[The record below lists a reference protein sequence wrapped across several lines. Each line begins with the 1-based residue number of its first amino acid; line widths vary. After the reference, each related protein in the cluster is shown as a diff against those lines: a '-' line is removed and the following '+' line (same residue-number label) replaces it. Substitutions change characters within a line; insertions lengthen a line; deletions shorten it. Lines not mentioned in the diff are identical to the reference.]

1 MKKFIPLAVAV
12 LIVACLPTSPIPNAP
27 TPTSA
32 VQATATLVQPSETP
46 LPTETPV
53 LLDPTATASVS
64 APPVEFT
71 TTASPIVVDA
81 SATSAPAST
90 LTAIFPTSTG
100 APVDSAATAT
110 LAPGQPTLTPTL
122 GILKHGTLPPAVAF
136 NSITLLNRSK
146 VQAYISLQV
155 TTVEGYYTI
164 IEYPVVG
171 KVKIKVPLGSYVY
184 VAWVG
189 GNKMTGSFRLSSADN
204 LVITLFKDKVTVR

>member
-1 MKKFIPLAVAV
+1 MKKFIPLAVAA
-12 LIVACLPTSPIPNAP
+12 LIVACLPTSPIPGFA

-32 VQATATLVQPSETP
+32 IQATATPIQPSETP
-46 LPTETPV
+46 LPTDTPV
-53 LLDPTATASVS
+53 LPTSTATSTVS
-64 APPVEFT
+64 APPAEFT

-81 SATSAPAST
+81 SATPGTIA
-90 LTAIFPTSTG
+90 TSTG
-100 APVDSAATAT
+100 APADNTAT
-110 LAPGQPTLTPTL
+110 STPAPSQPTLTPTL
-122 GILKHGTLPPAVAF
+122 GILKHGTLPPAVAY
-136 NSITLLNRSK
+136 NTITLLNRSK

-189 GNKMTGSFRLSSADN
+189 GNKMTGSFRLSSADD
-204 LVITLFKDKVTVR
+204 LVITLFKDKVTVK